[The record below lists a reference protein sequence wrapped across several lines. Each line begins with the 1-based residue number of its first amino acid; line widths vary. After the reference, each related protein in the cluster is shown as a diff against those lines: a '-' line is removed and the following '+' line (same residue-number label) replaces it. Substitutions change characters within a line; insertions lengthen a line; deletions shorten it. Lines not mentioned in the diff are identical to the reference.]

1 MGKTYQLITNS
12 ITCISLVSCSVKT
25 RSIFFLWSQFFRYI
39 ASIPVLLKSDVLHP
53 LYYVC
58 FALLPKCGREGINT
72 NTAMDEG
79 TKLTES
85 TVEPA
90 DAFDKIR
97 KLEIK

>member
-1 MGKTYQLITNS
+1 M
-12 ITCISLVSCSVKT
+12 
-25 RSIFFLWSQFFRYI
+25 
-39 ASIPVLLKSDVLHP
+39 
-53 LYYVC
+53 
-58 FALLPKCGREGINT
+58 FALLPKCGCEGINT
-72 NTAMDEG
+72 NTAMDEV

>member
-1 MGKTYQLITNS
+1 M
-12 ITCISLVSCSVKT
+12 
-25 RSIFFLWSQFFRYI
+25 
-39 ASIPVLLKSDVLHP
+39 
-53 LYYVC
+53 
-58 FALLPKCGREGINT
+58 FALLPKCGCEGINTKQYNT